1 MVTRMANIDEM
12 IRQSAPGDPQLFEAL
27 MVGHYNTIYR
37 LTNAVLQDS
46 DEADDAAQETFIQA
60 AAHITDY
67 QPGTNIKSWLTKI
80 AVNLCRDKLRRN
92 KTRQRL
98 LNALKL
104 LSWQGRHTSPSPEE
118 AVIYGERRRTIR
130 LVIDSL
136 DEKHR
141 LPIILRYMQGMSI
154 AEIADVLEINE
165 GTVHSRLHYA
175 HHKLRERLANVVQDD
190 ELSKESFV

>member
-1 MVTRMANIDEM
+1 
-12 IRQSAPGDPQLFEAL
+12 
-27 MVGHYNTIYR
+27 MVGHYNTIYY
-37 LTNAVLQDS
+37 LTIAVLQDS

-60 AAHITDY
+60 AAHIANY
-67 QPGTNIKSWLTKI
+67 QPGTNIKSWLAKI

-104 LSWQGRHTSPSPEE
+104 LSWQGRHVSPSPEE
-118 AVIYGERRRTIR
+118 AVICGERKRAIR
-130 LVIDSL
+130 SVIDSL

-141 LPIILRYMQGMSI
+141 LPVILRYMQGMSI
-154 AEIADVLEINE
+154 AEIADVLEIND
-165 GTVHSRLHYA
+165 GTVYSRLHYA
-175 HHKLRERLANVVQDD
+175 HRKLRERLANVVQDD

>member
-1 MVTRMANIDEM
+1 MVTHMASIDEI
-12 IRQSAPGDPQLFEAL
+12 IRQSAPGDPRLFEAL

-37 LTNAVLQDS
+37 LTNAVLLDS

-60 AAHITDY
+60 AAHIADY
-67 QPGTNIKSWLTKI
+67 QPGTNIKSWLAKI
-80 AVNLCRDKLRRN
+80 AVNLCRDKLRRR

-104 LSWQGRHTSPSPEE
+104 LSWQGRHTTPSPED
-118 AVIYGERRRTIR
+118 AVIGSERKRIIHS
-130 LVIDSL
+130 VIDSL

-141 LPIILRYMQGMSI
+141 LPIILRYMQGMPVTEI
-154 AEIADVLEINE
+154 AEVLEINV

-175 HHKLRERLANVVQDD
+175 HRKLRERLAKITQDD

>member
-1 MVTRMANIDEM
+1 MASIDEI
-12 IRQSAPGDPQLFEAL
+12 IRQSAPGDPRLFEAL

-37 LTNAVLQDS
+37 LTNAVLLDS

-60 AAHITDY
+60 AAHIADY
-67 QPGTNIKSWLTKI
+67 QPGTNIKSWLAKI
-80 AVNLCRDKLRRN
+80 AVNLCRDKLRRR

-104 LSWQGRHTSPSPEE
+104 LSWQGRHTTPSPED
-118 AVIYGERRRTIR
+118 AVIGSERKRIIHS
-130 LVIDSL
+130 VIDSL

-141 LPIILRYMQGMSI
+141 LPIILRYMQGMPVTEI
-154 AEIADVLEINE
+154 AEVLEINV

-175 HHKLRERLANVVQDD
+175 HRKLRERLAKITQDD